1 VITEVAKD
9 RKGLATDQ
17 INALVREMEMAKLP
31 QVECPVTHHFGPS
44 IYIREVVMPAGA
56 VIVGK
61 PHKTEH
67 LCNMIEGRMIVVGE
81 DGVRVEV
88 VAPAVFMAKKGR
100 KIAYIIETVRFQN
113 IFSTDET
120 NVEKLENMLV
130 ENLPL
135 LLEEEK

>member
-1 VITEVAKD
+1 MITEVAKD